1 MRSLYVCGFVAL
13 CLHIFHI
20 RIVSVCLIRISGL
33 QGRAARRL
41 HERDE
46 GVLLDHRFD
55 SADRIDQ
62 RLMLKRSLRSTQGF
76 TIITIVQIAG
86 EEVRFC

>member
-13 CLHIFHI
+13 CLHVFHI

-55 SADRIDQ
+55 SADRIGQ
-62 RLMLKRSLRSTQGF
+62 LGPEELRLGKLPRLGTF
-76 TIITIVQIAG
+76 HI
-86 EEVRFC
+86 EERLT